1 MALCISVFCVDISR
15 LTMLKRNLILTRHV
29 KQPKTHIN
37 DEFSRTSSESDLLK
51 GRLLIEQSDHKPQG
65 RLWVRHQLP
74 WWCNH
79 IKIWAH
85 YPNIPLL
92 LIIVTSEC
100 LSLTLAGGRLA
111 LWAAMLTMMHLHPP
125 SALAHD
131 RSQWSSPPL
140 PSPCWDIAKPRWRM
154 WRENC
159 TITRSACT
167 FTWHNVQKA
176 VLHERQKRFRTKS
189 YYKICS

>member
-1 MALCISVFCVDISR
+1 MYVSASLYSASTLADWLYWNTLVY
-15 LTMLKRNLILTRHV
+15 TRV
-29 KQPKTHIN
+29 KQPQTHIN
-37 DEFSRTSSESDLLK
+37 DEFSRTSSENDLLK
-51 GRLLIEQSDHKPQG
+51 GRLLIEQSDHKAQG

-79 IKIWAH
+79 IKIRAH

-111 LWAAMLTMMHLHPP
+111 LWAAMLMMMHLHPP

-131 RSQWSSPPL
+131 RSQWRSPPL
-140 PSPCWDIAKPRWRM
+140 PSPCWDVAKPRWRM
-154 WRENC
+154 WKEL
-159 TITRSACT
+159 
-167 FTWHNVQKA
+167 HNNAIGLCFHVTQCAKA
-176 VLHERQKRFRTKS
+176 VPHERQKRFRM
-189 YYKICS
+189 